1 MSAPVT
7 APPQPAAVPGRGP
20 VVQGAPRVPQVN
32 LLPPE
37 IRAARSLGRVKR
49 LLVLV
54 LVSVV
59 AVAGLGYFFALNE
72 VSQAQAELT
81 REQDETR
88 RLIAA
93 QAEYAE
99 VPQVLSALD
108 AVRRSR
114 EIGSSTEVMWR
125 SSLESL
131 VLTAPPGVGFETITM
146 TSASP
151 MFAASLPTSPLVEPT
166 PITIHFTG
174 RSLLIPDTAAWI
186 EALEEIEHFQDA
198 YVTSA
203 SITEEDE
210 DGVMTAYYEID
221 GTVQVAQSA
230 FALRFAEAPADAE
243 GE

>member
-7 APPQPAAVPGRGP
+7 APPQSASQSRGP
-20 VVQGAPRVPQVN
+20 VVPGAPRVPQVN

-49 LLVLV
+49 LLAL
-54 LVSVV
+54 LLVV
-59 AVAGLGYFFALNE
+59 AVVVAGLGYVFALNE
-72 VSQAQAELT
+72 ASRAQAELS

-99 VPQVLSALD
+99 VPQVLGALE
-108 AVRRSR
+108 AVTRAR

-125 SSLESL
+125 SSLVSL
-131 VLTAPPGVGFETITM
+131 VETLPDDVSFESITM
-146 TSASP
+146 TSATP
-151 MFAASLPTSPLVEPT
+151 MLAPTPPTSPLVAPT
-166 PITIHFTG
+166 PITILFSG
-174 RSLLIPDTAAWI
+174 RSPVLPDTAEWI
-186 EALEEIEHFQDA
+186 EALESIENFQDA

-203 SITEEDE
+203 SITEEDD
-210 DGVMTAYYEID
+210 DGVMTPYYEVQ
-221 GTVQVAQSA
+221 GSVQVTEEA
-230 FALRFAEAPADAE
+230 FALRFAETQPDE